1 MFNIDLQSQKKYR
14 ESIKYLMRK
23 SVFQFKYQDMS
34 IYVFQNYI
42 FEVTAEGINKMTFD
56 KVSKKKATS
65 SLFWYYKS
73 VNARHQIKDVEYLH
87 LFFYNKRVIGLAWSF
102 LDYHIRHKNC
112 QPSLIASIRL
122 SRLN

>member
-42 FEVTAEGINKMTFD
+42 FEVTAEGVNKITFD
-56 KVSKKKATS
+56 EDVTTQELITE
-65 SLFWYYKS
+65 SL
-73 VNARHQIKDVEYLH
+73 R
-87 LFFYNKRVIGLAWSF
+87 RVFKWMNIT
-102 LDYHIRHKNC
+102 Y
-112 QPSLIASIRL
+112 
-122 SRLN
+122 

>member
-42 FEVTAEGINKMTFD
+42 FEVTAEGINKITFD
-56 KVSKKKATS
+56 EDVTTQELITE
-65 SLFWYYKS
+65 SL
-73 VNARHQIKDVEYLH
+73 R
-87 LFFYNKRVIGLAWSF
+87 RVFKWMNIT
-102 LDYHIRHKNC
+102 Y
-112 QPSLIASIRL
+112 
-122 SRLN
+122 

>member
-42 FEVTAEGINKMTFD
+42 FEVTAEGVNKITFNED
-56 KVSKKKATS
+56 VTTQELITE
-65 SLFWYYKS
+65 SL
-73 VNARHQIKDVEYLH
+73 R
-87 LFFYNKRVIGLAWSF
+87 RVFKWMNIT
-102 LDYHIRHKNC
+102 Y
-112 QPSLIASIRL
+112 
-122 SRLN
+122 

>member
-42 FEVTAEGINKMTFD
+42 FEVTAEGVNKITFD
-56 KVSKKKATS
+56 ENVTTQELITE
-65 SLFWYYKS
+65 SL
-73 VNARHQIKDVEYLH
+73 R
-87 LFFYNKRVIGLAWSF
+87 RVFKWMNIT
-102 LDYHIRHKNC
+102 Y
-112 QPSLIASIRL
+112 
-122 SRLN
+122 